1 MGRSQT
7 ERQSVEKG
15 IDTVNNIKIVFTTHG
30 IGKMNSTASMKR
42 AVGK

>member
-7 ERQSVEKG
+7 ERQPVAKG
-15 IDTVNNIKIVFTTHG
+15 IDTVNNIKIVVSNTSV
-30 IGKMNSTASMKR
+30 GKTSQAVNMKR